1 MLYEWLNMENNE
13 NIIYTIIVI
22 FLVLYGK
29 LARPKLPVSL
39 KRVLQ
44 TDIGRI
50 IILAIIAY
58 QSNNNLKLS
67 VIISIGFIFIMNF
80 LSQEEIEEN
89 YKNLDKFTEFYPQTL
104 TTYPAFGKIN

>member
-1 MLYEWLNMENNE
+1 MLYEWLNMGKNE

-29 LARPKLPVSL
+29 LARPQLPVSL
-39 KRVLQ
+39 ERLLQ
-44 TDIGRI
+44 TGIGKT

-67 VIISIGFIFIMNF
+67 VIMSIGFIFIMDF
-80 LSQEEIEEN
+80 LSQEEIEES
-89 YKNLDKFTEFYPQTL
+89 YKNLEKFTEFYS
-104 TTYPAFGKIN
+104 